1 MKYEHATK
9 WASYYF
15 NQQYFISENVCQFAS
30 ETNHDQSYEFWRTWT
45 GREHE
50 WGRESGKIRKSAR
63 TLTLEITFSPRNAAI
78 LLQSGN
84 YNVFFQFKIKC
95 KRTSVTRKNR
105 SSVSNSTIQCTNLP
119 GNKCNN
125 CGPI

>member
-9 WASYYF
+9 WASYF

-84 YNVFFQFKIKC
+84 FFQFKIKC

-105 SSVSNSTIQCTNLP
+105 SSVSNSAIQCANGVRANIIP
-119 GNKCNN
+119 GNKMS
-125 CGPI
+125 